1 MSLYRPIYRGY
12 CINCDHPAPLRFCP
26 SCGQKTKVETPSL
39 FEFLHEYIHHFVALE
54 GKLIGT
60 LKNLMF
66 HPGRLSQ
73 EYLCGRRQRYVSP
86 LALYLTI
93 SLVFFSSLQFGVA
106 EYGKEAAQQNA
117 RAKPEQIKAHVESAS
132 PSTSKETVRAD
143 RQKVAAN
150 ERASLLKI
158 LPLILFVLTPL
169 YARILASLYKNRHM
183 LLGEHL
189 VFMFHFNAGTLLIT
203 MLASALLS
211 FNEFTVSVT
220 GLAVTV
226 VAYQLLAMKAFYRG
240 RWLPLLLRY
249 IVFVASYGISFFAS
263 FVLIA
268 AIYFI
273 RQSGT

>member
-1 MSLYRPIYRGY
+1 MTLYRPSYRGY

-54 GKLIGT
+54 GKLIGS
-60 LKNLMF
+60 LKNLIF

-93 SLVFFSSLQFGVA
+93 SLIFFSSLQFGVA
-106 EYGKEAAQQNA
+106 HYDKVATHSNA
-117 RAKPEQIKAHVESAS
+117 PATEQIKTRTENSNTAVA
-132 PSTSKETVRAD
+132 TGKDTVRTD
-143 RQKVAAN
+143 RQRAAAA

-158 LPLILFVLTPL
+158 LPLILFMLTPL
-169 YARILASLYKNRHM
+169 YSWILASMYKNRQM

-203 MLASALLS
+203 MLASILLS
-211 FNEFTVSVT
+211 FHEFAGSLALLMLTVMT
-220 GLAVTV
+220 
-226 VAYQLLAMKAFYRG
+226 YQLLAMKGFYRG
-240 RWLPLLLRY
+240 RWLQLLVRY
-249 IVFVASYGISFFAS
+249 FTFVAIYGISFFAS
-263 FVLIA
+263 FTLIVG
-268 AIYFI
+268 IYLL
-273 RQSGT
+273 RQQ